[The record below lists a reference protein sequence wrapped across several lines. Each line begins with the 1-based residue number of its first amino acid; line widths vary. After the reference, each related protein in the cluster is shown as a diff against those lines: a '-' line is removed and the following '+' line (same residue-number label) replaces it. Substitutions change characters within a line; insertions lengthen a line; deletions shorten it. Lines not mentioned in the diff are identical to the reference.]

1 MNAHIT
7 GRGPKDKRTGKRGAP
22 YAIVLEMG
30 DDASGKRQQR
40 WVSGYKTKTEAQN
53 DMIRMLRELQT
64 GEFIEPSKL
73 TVGEWFTKWEKD
85 YSSDLATGTKRLY
98 GIVIASAREH
108 VEHIKLQSVRNVTLQ
123 PMFSEWEK
131 RYSPST
137 MQTRRTC
144 LGSIFGVAVEMGYLR
159 VNPAKGIK
167 LPKVEHHDPAYL
179 SEDQIRIL
187 FGVLE
192 GTKYLLPTIIAAHT
206 GMRRGEVLGLTWDK
220 VLWEQKALIVNASL
234 EEGSNRIK
242 ATKTQRGALVPV
254 SDDLLAELKRHKAV
268 QDAER
273 LQLGTRW
280 QNRNLVVAREDGGP
294 LTPTALSQ
302 GFRKYATKAGL
313 DITFHGLRHS
323 HASLLLLKGIHM
335 KVVQERL
342 RHSSMGI
349 TSNLYSHVAPTM
361 QREAAE
367 MTTGLQANGQK
378 VVGIR

>member
-1 MNAHIT
+1 
-7 GRGPKDKRTGKRGAP
+7 
-22 YAIVLEMG
+22 
-30 DDASGKRQQR
+30 
-40 WVSGYKTKTEAQN
+40 
-53 DMIRMLRELQT
+53 
-64 GEFIEPSKL
+64 
-73 TVGEWFTKWEKD
+73 
-85 YSSDLATGTKRLY
+85 
-98 GIVIASAREH
+98 
-108 VEHIKLQSVRNVTLQ
+108 
-123 PMFSEWEK
+123 MFAEWEK

-144 LGSIFGVAVEMGYLR
+144 LGSVFGVAVDMGYLR
-159 VNPAKGIK
+159 VNPCHGIK
-167 LPKVEHHDPAYL
+167 LPKIEHHDPAYL

-242 ATKTQRGALVPV
+242 ATKSQRGALVPV
-254 SDDLLAELKRHKAV
+254 SDDLLAELKRHQV
-268 QDAER
+268 LQNTQR
-273 LQLGTRW
+273 LSLGTKW
-280 QNRNLVVAREDGGP
+280 QNRNLVITREDGGP

-349 TSNLYSHVAPTM
+349 TGNLYSHVAPTM

-367 MTTGLQANGQK
+367 MTTGLKTDTGK
-378 VVGIR
+378 VVSING